1 MKKKKAVL
9 FRHNFFWRLLRPPVA
24 LFLRIK
30 FGYRFKYAKNLPENY
45 IVLANHATDF
55 DPLFVGVSF
64 RRQMYFVASE
74 HISRWKTA
82 YKFLKYGFEPIIRYK
97 GAIAASTVMDVLR
110 KVKKGGSVCI
120 FAEGVRTWNGVTSPI
135 LPSTAQLVKAARCGL
150 VTYRI
155 EGGYFVSPAWSE
167 NGTRRGHI
175 KGAPVNIYTKEE
187 IAAMS
192 DEQVYEII
200 TRDLYEDAYERQ
212 IAEPKKYKGKQPAYR
227 LENLIHICPQCLA
240 HGRLSSKIDE
250 VSCSQCGHTFKYN
263 QYGMLEGTKFA
274 TVKELEAWQRTEVA
288 KDAANGATY
297 RSELGRISAI
307 GKGTEKVIAEGELI
321 MSKDSIK
328 CGDFELSISAIPDI
342 AIHGK
347 HSLVFSGGEQYYELT
362 PIKDDNAMKFLLLF
376 SEYKAIQKSNK
387 ESEVIV

>member
-1 MKKKKAVL
+1 M
-9 FRHNFFWRLLRPPVA
+9 
-24 LFLRIK
+24 RIK
-30 FGYRFKYAKNLPENY
+30 FGYRFKYAKNLPDNY

-120 FAEGVRTWNGVTSPI
+120 FAEGVRTWDGVTSPI
-135 LPSTAQLVKAARCGL
+135 LPSTAQLIKAARCGL
-150 VTYRI
+150 VTYKI

-167 NGTRRGHI
+167 KGTRRGHI
-175 KGAPVNIYTKEE
+175 KGAPVNVYTKEE
-187 IAAMS
+187 LAAMT

-200 TRDLYEDAYERQ
+200 KRDLYEDAYERQ
-212 IAEPKKYKGKQPAYR
+212 LAAPRKYKGKQPAYR
-227 LENLIHICPQCLA
+227 LENLIFICPECGA
-240 HGRLSSKIDE
+240 HGRLSTHKDT
-250 VSCSQCGHTFKYN
+250 VKCDACGHTFTYN
-263 QYGMLEGTKFA
+263 EYGMLEGTKFT
-274 TVKELEAWQRTEVA
+274 TVKEMSDWQKAEVA
-288 KDAANGATY
+288 KDAANGEVY

-307 GKGTEKVIAEGELI
+307 GKGTEQVVAEGELT
-321 MSKDSIK
+321 MSQDSIK
-328 CGDFELSISAIPDI
+328 CGDLEIRLSTIPDM

-347 HSLVFSGGEQYYELT
+347 HSLVFPCGEQYYELT
-362 PIKDDNAMKFLLLF
+362 PIKDDNAIKFLLLF
-376 SEYKAIQKSNK
+376 SEYKKNIKK
-387 ESEVIV
+387 HEESEATV